1 MRAPNILFVLADGG
15 RARFVRRAGVRRGL
29 STFCTIDG
37 SDRLKQLR
45 AEARGRAQDRTSQG
59 DGSRSHAVEEADLM
73 REGKEAFVADVAARA
88 VEAARDQAFDAIF
101 IVAPQRLLGRLERAL
116 PSGTTL
122 AGRLALDLTKTP
134 DAELPRWLH
143 PVGAPAGLP

>member
-1 MRAPNILFVLADGG
+1 MNHPACGAAAGASSKAGEPMRAPNILFVLADGG

-45 AEARGRAQDRTSQG
+45 
-59 DGSRSHAVEEADLM
+59 
-73 REGKEAFVADVAARA
+73 
-88 VEAARDQAFDAIF
+88 AARDQAFDAIF